1 MFIDLENWVDCF
13 LVELIILLRFVETE
27 VVMQCALVCLI
38 LQQGC
43 HLILVRYHGQSKV
56 VQ

>member
-13 LVELIILLRFVETE
+13 LVEFIILLRFVETE